1 MNKKTKKIHS
11 NNGWILCLKR
21 KEELINKIDKINY
34 ILSKNEILD
43 LMELLGNSKKFLF
56 RNFLSGIIKGIGTGI
71 GFTILTAIIII
82 ILQRIVTLNI
92 PVIGKYIS
100 DIVEIV
106 KSKT

>member
-1 MNKKTKKIHS
+1 MFKK
-11 NNGWILCLKR
+11 KR
-21 KEELINKIDKINY
+21 EKELINKIEKINY

>member
-1 MNKKTKKIHS
+1 MFKK
-11 NNGWILCLKR
+11 KR
-21 KEELINKIDKINY
+21 EKELINKINKINY

>member
-1 MNKKTKKIHS
+1 MFKK
-11 NNGWILCLKR
+11 KR
-21 KEELINKIDKINY
+21 EKELINKIDKINY

-82 ILQRIVTLNI
+82 ILQ
-92 PVIGKYIS
+92 
-100 DIVEIV
+100 
-106 KSKT
+106 

>member
-1 MNKKTKKIHS
+1 MFKK
-11 NNGWILCLKR
+11 KR
-21 KEELINKIDKINY
+21 EKELINKIDKINY
-34 ILSKNEILD
+34 ILSKNEILA

-56 RNFLSGIIKGIGTGI
+56 RNFLSGIIKGIATGI

>member
-1 MNKKTKKIHS
+1 MFKK
-11 NNGWILCLKR
+11 KR
-21 KEELINKIDKINY
+21 EKELINKIDKINY

-71 GFTILTAIIII
+71 WFTFLTAIIII

>member
-1 MNKKTKKIHS
+1 MFKK
-11 NNGWILCLKR
+11 KR
-21 KEELINKIDKINY
+21 EKELINKIDKINY

-92 PVIGKYIS
+92 PVIRKYIS

>member
-1 MNKKTKKIHS
+1 MFKK
-11 NNGWILCLKR
+11 KR
-21 KEELINKIDKINY
+21 EKELINKIDKINY

-100 DIVEIV
+100 DIVERV

>member
-1 MNKKTKKIHS
+1 MFKK
-11 NNGWILCLKR
+11 KR
-21 KEELINKIDKINY
+21 EKELINKLDKINY